1 MRAISRLHRA
11 SLGSLFNYR
20 QYSARILGRRLLA
33 RCSRRMENLDRNFVT
48 AETER
53 DALKLFLPEND
64 GTFVPVRSIDRALA
78 CRVVTHS
85 DGRLQSAVANA
96 RSPTETPFTP
106 VPSNRQDRRLGA
118 RLHRTAVF
126 AIRFL
131 AAIRVCS
138 ALQGRRI
145 SASLRGVM
153 LVTREAVRRRTVS
166 FRNEA
171 LSSRTVL
178 TTRPGVLRQVQC
190 AAGPAWMRVRVP
202 GHHLRLY
209 TSFASGIVVGIL
221 MVPLFATRPSPN
233 GSTLHVPSSAS
244 AAALP
249 SSVGSV
255 PTSSVPAQGA
265 AVEPIERVRRR
276 NGASAPEPSHVAS
289 SPSAAALPSS
299 VGSVPTTSVPAQVAA
314 MEDGQVRR
322 GNDAA
327 PREGV
332 TVYRGE
338 LSIDSVPGGAT
349 VFVNNQPVGQTPVRL
364 HSLPAGS
371 RALRLELRGYAP
383 WSRSVRVVADQ
394 SEKVSARLDPTP

>member
-1 MRAISRLHRA
+1 
-11 SLGSLFNYR
+11 
-20 QYSARILGRRLLA
+20 
-33 RCSRRMENLDRNFVT
+33 MENLDRNFVT

-53 DALKLFLPEND
+53 DALKLFFPEND
-64 GTFVPVRSIDRALA
+64 GTFVPVRSIDRAPA

-106 VPSNRQDRRLGA
+106 VPSNRQDRRPGA
-118 RLHRTAVF
+118 LVHRTAVF

-178 TTRPGVLRQVQC
+178 TTLPGVLRHVQC

-221 MVPLFATRPSPN
+221 MIPLFATRPSPN

-244 AAALP
+244 APALP

-276 NGASAPEPSHVAS
+276 NGASAPEPLHVAS
-289 SPSAAALPSS
+289 SPSAAALP
-299 VGSVPTTSVPAQVAA
+299 VGSLPRSSVPTQGAA
-314 MEDGQVRR
+314 VDPTERVRR
-322 GNDAA
+322 RNGASA
-327 PREGV
+327 PEVV
-332 TVYRGE
+332 TRYRGG
-338 LSIDSVPGGAT
+338 LSIDSDPAGAT
-349 VFVNNQPVGQTPVRL
+349 VFVNNQRVGHTPIHL
-364 HSLPAGS
+364 PSLPAGS
-371 RALRLELRGYAP
+371 RAIRLELSGYAP
-383 WSRSVRVVADQ
+383 WSRSVRVVANQ
-394 SEKVSARLDPTP
+394 SANVSARLDPAR